1 MVNLPTF
8 TMPFDPK
15 TINHLGLRLY
25 SSLPPVISELVS
37 NAFDAESEKVTI
49 TVPTGPI
56 EDDSEVVI
64 RDWGHGMN
72 AQELQNEYLP
82 IGRNRRGPAS
92 DVVMSKNGK
101 RRVLGRKGLGKL
113 SAFGVAREMEI
124 RSVKRKHAICVKIN
138 YDSMLLWAAD
148 HPLSDPYQPE
158 LVRSRSGRTRDDD
171 GVEICLRFLR
181 RKTPIGADDLRR
193 GLARRLYVIGRK
205 FEVRVNDVP
214 VRPSDRVRRSEC
226 GEDYSWDVAKLP
238 NGGAVAG
245 GHSVEG
251 WLGFTPTSS
260 QIGRGINVVAH
271 GKAVELGSFFN
282 YPTTHAQFARAHFV
296 GEIHADFLDDA
307 EDFVATAR
315 NSVMWESEAGLAL
328 QAWGHE
334 AIRWSF
340 EKWLELR
347 TKEKSEKV
355 IKAAGFD
362 NWLKG
367 RPKREQR
374 IATKMVRLLVDDPK
388 IETESAVPLL
398 EIVKSSVESAFF
410 HDLVDAISVQ
420 GTDVSTL
427 LTLFDEWR
435 IIEARSML
443 KLADGRVEAM
453 DKLRAYIDKGALE
466 VQQIQPL
473 LEENLWL
480 LNPKWTEADGQT
492 TYTDLLRRNCKE
504 PKDYSPEER
513 RIDIMGVSVG
523 GGLTIVEIK
532 RPEKTLSRRDLDQ
545 AAQYVDWARNQFGG
559 EGPHAPKYIDG
570 LLVVGALSRQG
581 DIQEAMR
588 RLKAADIRV
597 ETYRDLHQASKE
609 YYGHTEHFLKQ
620 IAPEYMKARTKKATK
635 PATVQT
641 GKRGSTKAEKGG
653 KDHNGQKHGHRGDH
667 GTRKSVEGR
676 RGQTNR

>member
-1 MVNLPTF
+1 MAKLPTF

-37 NAFDAESEKVTI
+37 NAFDAESSKVTI
-49 TVPTGPI
+49 ILPTGQI
-56 EDDSEVVI
+56 GDGSEVVI

-72 AQELQNEYLP
+72 AKELQDEYLP
-82 IGRNRRGPAS
+82 IGRNRRGPES
-92 DVVMSKNGK
+92 DVVMSKNGM

-124 RSVKRKHAICVKIN
+124 RSVQRGNAICVKIN

-148 HPLSDPYQPE
+148 HPLADPYQPK
-158 LVRSRSGRTRDDD
+158 LVNARSGKTRDND
-171 GVEICLRFLR
+171 GVEIRLRFLR
-181 RKTPIGADDLRR
+181 RKTPIDADDLRR
-193 GLARRLYVIGRK
+193 GLARRLYVIGRN
-205 FEVRVNDVP
+205 FEVSVNGVP
-214 VRPSDRVRRSEC
+214 VRPSDRVQRSEC
-226 GEDYSWDVAKLP
+226 AEGYSWDVTELP
-238 NGGAVAG
+238 TGGTVADG
-245 GHSVEG
+245 CSVSG

-260 QIGRGINVVAH
+260 QIGRGVNVIAH

-282 YPTTHAQFARAHFV
+282 YPTTHAQYARAYFV
-296 GEIHADFLDDA
+296 GEIHAGFLDDA

-315 NSVMWESEAGLAL
+315 NSVMWESESGLAL
-328 QAWGHE
+328 QTWGQQ

-362 NWLKG
+362 VWLRG
-367 RPKREQR
+367 RPMREQK
-374 IATKMVRLLVDDPK
+374 IANKMVKLLVNDPK
-388 IETESAVPLL
+388 IETESAIPLL
-398 EIVKSSVESAFF
+398 EIVKSSVESVYF
-410 HDLVDAISVQ
+410 HDLVDAISDQ
-420 GTDVSTL
+420 ETDVGTL
-427 LTLFDEWR
+427 LSLFEEWR

-453 DKLRAYIDKGALE
+453 DRLRAYIKTGALE

-492 TYTDLLRRNCKE
+492 TYTDLLRRRCKE
-504 PKDYSPEER
+504 PKDYAPEER
-513 RIDIMGVSVG
+513 RIDILGVSAG

-532 RPEKTLSRRDLDQ
+532 RPDKTLSRRDLDQ
-545 AAQYVDWARNQFGG
+545 VARYVDWARNQFGG

-570 LLVVGALSRQG
+570 LLVVGSLSQQG

-588 RLKAADIRV
+588 RLRTADIRV
-597 ETYRDLHQASKE
+597 ETYGDLHQAAKE
-609 YYGHTEHFLKQ
+609 YYGHTEKVLKHV
-620 IAPEYMKARTKKATK
+620 APEYMKAKAKKTAQRK
-635 PATVQT
+635 PEKT
-641 GKRGSTKAEKGG
+641 GKRRSTGTKSTARKKKTGGHGSSA
-653 KDHNGQKHGHRGDH
+653 DY
-667 GTRKSVEGR
+667 GTRKPV
-676 RGQTNR
+676 